1 MRLFADN
8 SLVIGGQY
16 GGFVLLEP
24 FDNPTQLPAWTRQR
38 NQPATYP
45 RQFVEV
51 ARDRGVPP
59 ARVLAHAGLRTDLL
73 DDPAGRLSCL
83 QTWQITQAVLELTG
97 DPALGFE
104 AGGRLPLTAHG
115 SLGYALMCAPTPRE
129 AIRILERFWHLR
141 GRGVTMSVRE
151 SEDSLFFDV
160 SPELPMPLPL
170 RDFLFSSMLTSMW
183 QGIRF
188 VMPDVPVVTEI
199 WLQGVEPPG
208 FGPWQGRLPAVRF
221 GMPAAGIRL
230 TGDKRPLDFPLATA
244 NPEGLVHALGQ
255 CERESALMGG
265 GADPVLQRTRTALQ
279 LGPDGYPSPEVIAS
293 LLYMTPRT
301 FRRRLQDQG
310 SSYKQLLEE
319 ARRRDGCR
327 LLQNPELEIRQ
338 VSELLG
344 YADPANFTR
353 AFRAWT
359 GKAPRD
365 WRLHVLAMA
374 GDQQEN
380 A

>member
-1 MRLFADN
+1 MP
-8 SLVIGGQY
+8 V
-16 GGFVLLEP
+16 EP
-24 FDNPTQLPAWTRQR
+24 VEKRTDLPAWTRQR

-45 RQFVEV
+45 RLFVEV
-51 ARDRGVPP
+51 ARDRGIPP
-59 ARVLAHAGLRTDLL
+59 AGVLEQAGLRPDLL
-73 DDPAGRLSCL
+73 DDPAGRLSCIE
-83 QTWQITQAVLELTG
+83 TWQIIEAVLELTG

-104 AGGRLPLTAHG
+104 TGGRLPLTAHG

-188 VMPDVPVVTEI
+188 VMPEVSVSTEI
-199 WLQGVEPPG
+199 WLQGTEPVG
-208 FGPWQGRLPAVRF
+208 FGAWQGRLPAVRF

-230 TGDKRPLDFPLATA
+230 TGDKRPLDLPLPTA

-265 GADPVLQRTRTALQ
+265 GADPVLQRTRAALQ
-279 LGPDGYPSPEVIAS
+279 LEQDGYPSPERIAS

-301 FRRRLQDQG
+301 FRRRLQEQG

-319 ARRRDGCR
+319 ARRRDGCH
-327 LLQNPELEIRQ
+327 LLQSQELEIRQ

-344 YADPANFTR
+344 YTDPANFTR
-353 AFRAWT
+353 AFRGWT

-365 WRLHVLAMA
+365 WRLHVLSGTGEISGA
-374 GDQQEN
+374 G
-380 A
+380 